1 MKKYRSLILIIFI
14 GILLNLF
21 FISNIKYDEIVQVKF
36 SIALQSDKANDIQ
49 VFYSSDGNFTEEA
62 L

>member
-49 VFYSSDGNFTEEA
+49 VF